1 MAITTLPAFP
11 ELAEP
16 VSEQVDAQLGGEE
29 QRQAQVQLV
38 AHVAQVRRPDRVLK
52 FGVNLVLHI
61 ENGMRWHRRRGSGD

>member
-38 AHVAQVRRPDRVLK
+38 AHVAQVRRP
-52 FGVNLVLHI
+52 
-61 ENGMRWHRRRGSGD
+61 GSILYFSQSLSAHQNW